1 MITVRFVFMTGIK
14 QRLFRNA
21 WLCGSWNGWI
31 EMPMQEI
38 SANDGCP
45 AFVAEA
51 TFADSEAGRTHHWGV
66 RLDAPDAPHAWA
78 INPEVH
84 DADSQ
89 QRYREA
95 ALPVAGEMREERYY
109 FTDCRRLGAQKF
121 YSAGAGS
128 PALRFSVWAPNA
140 KQVETVFL
148 PFYLST
154 PYGNLKQGKKGSV
167 PNRDITFYPLWESE
181 TPITGPIGSISFVFL
196 PLMGI

>member
-66 RLDAPDAPHAWA
+66 RLDAPDAPHAWQ
-78 INPEVH
+78 
-84 DADSQ
+84 STR
-89 QRYREA
+89 RYMTPTRSNA
-95 ALPVAGEMREERYY
+95 TGKPLCQWPAKCARNGITSRIVA
-109 FTDCRRLGAQKF
+109 
-121 YSAGAGS
+121 
-128 PALRFSVWAPNA
+128 V
-140 KQVETVFL
+140 
-148 PFYLST
+148 
-154 PYGNLKQGKKGSV
+154 
-167 PNRDITFYPLWESE
+167 
-181 TPITGPIGSISFVFL
+181 
-196 PLMGI
+196 